1 MGVNCCHN
9 IEKNLT
15 FDNIDNID
23 EVFIKGPPKISTPKK
38 IEPVVSIQT
47 EEIKDS
53 ECKKEE
59 EESLKNNIFSTINKI
74 AISKGSTKNETISN
88 QSQRKKLKKEHKD
101 IELINEK
108 LEKPE
113 NIKALLKEH
122 KLILDGMDDSLINL
136 IINCINF
143 LRIKKDV
150 VFFDRNSKQDELYII
165 TKGKINVIL
174 NSKRYIY
181 GKNTFINTNLLRKTN
196 KDFNLKAY
204 SNHIQ
209 LFSLKFDKY
218 NNIIKEFNEKL
229 LEERFLIIKTV
240 YLFCNLDRKSLN
252 YICQNSIIHKTKER
266 KLLIEEDKV
275 NDSIF
280 ILSDGKI
287 ILSKGEQVLKKISN
301 SNYVFGEINLFRKDT
316 KNYFSYYALEN
327 SEIYEIKYQTIKEI
341 FNTNFFTE
349 KIIRNIALNSVKK
362 CDILNQYFSISNID
376 NLLKLFDLKYY
387 CNDTIINKRQ
397 TKILLY
403 LCGYIYSLI
412 NNKKQ
417 SLIIQRGDI
426 IKDALATNNI
436 ILTCDETLVL
446 EANWY
451 DILKSIK
458 FYTMQN
464 FTLYEIINLLRQNI
478 ENKFNKRNLSEIKF
492 LRIAESIKLSRFQT
506 GEIILKDGPISDKYY
521 IIVNGNVSE
530 TVNEMEIRILNKF
543 DSFGDIINKDENYQI
558 RPSYIAKSATTCFYI
573 EKNKYETIMEGDF
586 LKQFHSIMEEE
597 NSPNKNSKNKMIQ
610 LEQLFYIR
618 DLGQGSYGKV
628 YLVASSFSKQFYAC
642 KTAEIQAMA
651 LNPERAQYYLN
662 EKSIMNNLEFT
673 FIVTLYN
680 TFKTRD
686 YIFFLLE
693 YIHGMTMRNYL
704 DSYKKQDT
712 LRNLNEVKFYG
723 IIISLIIDYLQ
734 TKRIIHRDLK
744 PDNLII
750 DHKGYLKAIDFGI
763 AKDIT
768 GKDHTNTII
777 GTCKYMA
784 PEIING
790 KSYSF
795 SVDYWSMGII
805 LYEWF
810 YGKVPF
816 GYGME
821 DPIKIYKEINER
833 TPILPSDIKNEK
845 FNDFI
850 KCLLVKNPKKRIKDL
865 ERIKRHPLFENMDFD
880 KVLKREFPAPFIPII
895 EPIIQLNDNSFSS
908 YTHFTQFMKNHVF
921 CSSTELDELIQK
933 NYQAEDLLSDF

>member
-9 IEKNLT
+9 IEKNLS
-15 FDNIDNID
+15 FENIDDI
-23 EVFIKGPPKISTPKK
+23 FISGPPKITTPKK
-38 IEPVVSIQT
+38 IEPIISIQT

-53 ECKKEE
+53 ESKKED
-59 EESLKNNIFSTINKI
+59 EESIKNNNSVIINKI
-74 AISKGSTKNETISN
+74 AFSKGSTKNETISN
-88 QSQRKKLKKEHKD
+88 QSQRKKFKKEHRD

-113 NIKALLKEH
+113 NIKELLQEH
-122 KLILDGMDDSLINL
+122 KLILNGMDDSLVNL

-150 VFFDRNSKQDELYII
+150 IFFDRNCKQDELYII
-165 TKGKINVIL
+165 TKGKINVVL
-174 NSKRYIY
+174 NSKIYIY

-196 KDFNLKAY
+196 EDFYLKAY
-204 SNHIQ
+204 TNHIQ

-218 NNIIKEFNEKL
+218 NNIIKEFNDKL

-240 YLFCNLDRKSLN
+240 YLFTNLDRKSLN
-252 YICQNSIIHKTKER
+252 FICQNSIIHKIKER
-266 KLLIEEDKV
+266 KLLIKEDNT
-275 NDSIF
+275 NDSIY
-280 ILSDGKI
+280 ILVDGRI
-287 ILSKGEQVLKKISN
+287 IISKGDQVLKKISS
-301 SNYVFGEINLFRKDT
+301 SNYVFGEINLFRKET
-316 KNYFSYYALEN
+316 KNYFSYYAQEN
-327 SEIYEIKYQTIKEI
+327 SEVYEIKFQTLKET
-341 FNTNFFTE
+341 FNSNFYSE
-349 KIIRNIALNSVKK
+349 KIIRNIAINSVKK

-376 NLLKLFDLKYY
+376 NLLQLFDLKYY
-387 CNDTIINKRQ
+387 CNETIINKRQ
-397 TKILLY
+397 TKILLF
-403 LCGYIYSLI
+403 LCGNIYSLI

-417 SLIIQRGDI
+417 TLLIQRGDI
-426 IKDALATNNI
+426 IKDALASNNI
-436 ILTCDETLVL
+436 ILGCDETLVL

-464 FTLYEIINLLRQNI
+464 FTLYEIINLLRQNL

-492 LRIAESIKLSRFQT
+492 LRIAESIKLRRFQT
-506 GEIILKDGPISDKYY
+506 GEILIKEGPISDKYY

-530 TVNEMEIRILNKF
+530 MVNDMEIRILNKF

-558 RPSYIAKSATTCFYI
+558 RPTYIAKTAVTCFYI

-586 LKQFHSIMEEE
+586 LKQFHSIMENE
-597 NSPNKNSKNKMIQ
+597 NGKKNTNNKMIQ
-610 LEQLFYIR
+610 LEQLYYIR

-704 DSYKKQDT
+704 DTYKKQDT
-712 LRNLNEVKFYG
+712 LRNLDEVKFYA

-768 GKDHTNTII
+768 GKDNTNTII

-816 GYGME
+816 GYGIE

-833 TPILPSDIKNEK
+833 TPILPSDLKNEK
-845 FNDFI
+845 FNDFL
-850 KCLLVKNPKKRIKDL
+850 KCLLMKNPKKRIKDL

>member
-15 FDNIDNID
+15 FENIDDI
-23 EVFIKGPPKISTPKK
+23 FISGPPKITTPKK
-38 IEPVVSIQT
+38 IEPIISVQT

-53 ECKKEE
+53 ESKKED
-59 EESLKNNIFSTINKI
+59 EESIKNNNNSVAINKL
-74 AISKGSTKNETISN
+74 AFSKGSTKNETISN
-88 QSQRKKLKKEHKD
+88 QSQRKKFKKEHRD

-113 NIKALLKEH
+113 NIKELLQEH
-122 KLILDGMDDSLINL
+122 KLILNGMDDSLINL

-150 VFFDRNSKQDELYII
+150 IFFDRNCKQDELYII
-165 TKGKINVIL
+165 TKGKINVVL
-174 NSKRYIY
+174 NSKIYIY

-196 KDFNLKAY
+196 EDFYLKAY
-204 SNHIQ
+204 TNHIQ

-218 NNIIKEFNEKL
+218 NNIIKEFNDKL

-240 YLFCNLDRKSLN
+240 YLFTNLDRKSLN
-252 YICQNSIIHKTKER
+252 FICQNSIIHKIKKR
-266 KLLIEEDKV
+266 KLLIEEDNT
-275 NDSIF
+275 NDSIY
-280 ILSDGKI
+280 ILVDGRI
-287 ILSKGEQVLKKISN
+287 IISKGEQVIKKISS
-301 SNYVFGEINLFRKDT
+301 SNYVFGEINLFRKET
-316 KNYFSYYALEN
+316 KNYFSYYAQEN
-327 SEIYEIKYQTIKEI
+327 SEVYEIKFQTLKET
-341 FNTNFFTE
+341 FNTNFYSE
-349 KIIRNIALNSVKK
+349 KIIRNIAVNSVKK

-376 NLLKLFDLKYY
+376 NLLQLFDLKYY

-397 TKILLY
+397 TKILLF
-403 LCGYIYSLI
+403 LCGNIYSLI

-417 SLIIQRGDI
+417 TLLIQRGDI
-426 IKDALATNNI
+426 IKDALASNNI
-436 ILTCDETLVL
+436 ILGCDETLVL

-464 FTLYEIINLLRQNI
+464 FTLYEIINLLRQNL

-492 LRIAESIKLSRFQT
+492 LRIAESIKLRRFQT
-506 GEIILKDGPISDKYY
+506 GEILIKEGPISDKYY

-530 TVNEMEIRILNKF
+530 MVNDMEIRILNKF

-558 RPSYIAKSATTCFYI
+558 RPTYIAKNAVTCFYI
-573 EKNKYETIMEGDF
+573 EKNKYEAIMEGDF
-586 LKQFHSIMEEE
+586 LKQFHSIMENE
-597 NSPNKNSKNKMIQ
+597 NGKKNTNNKMIQ
-610 LEQLFYIR
+610 LEQLYYIR

-704 DSYKKQDT
+704 DTYKKQDT
-712 LRNLNEVKFYG
+712 LRNLDEVKFYA

-768 GKDHTNTII
+768 GKDNTNTII

-816 GYGME
+816 GYGIE

-833 TPILPSDIKNEK
+833 TPILPSDLKNEK
-845 FNDFI
+845 FNDFL
-850 KCLLVKNPKKRIKDL
+850 KCLLMKNPKKRIKDL
-865 ERIKRHPLFENMDFD
+865 ERIKRHPLFEKMDFD
-880 KVLKREFPAPFIPII
+880 KVLKREFPAPFIPKT